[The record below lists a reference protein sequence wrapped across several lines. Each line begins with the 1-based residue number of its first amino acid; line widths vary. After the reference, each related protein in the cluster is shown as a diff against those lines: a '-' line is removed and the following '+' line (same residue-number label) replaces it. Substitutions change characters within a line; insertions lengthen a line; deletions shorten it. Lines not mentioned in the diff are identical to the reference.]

1 MKTNLTARNLEL
13 DDELRSQVERKL
25 KRLDRITH
33 ESAEADVELIA
44 NASHANDAS
53 QVAEVTLRNNGD
65 LLRSTA
71 AGASPIAAL
80 DVVLDKLERQ
90 VVRMKERPRRVRERH
105 ADEVDSCPRAR
116 GDRHRDPDAED
127 DGQAGDRPL
136 IVKTKR
142 FAMRPMFEE
151 DAMAQMEELGHAF
164 FVFLNAESESVAVL
178 YRRRDG
184 SFGLIEPVLDNGR
197 PR

>member
-1 MKTNLTARNLEL
+1 MPTRWTLSSSAR
-13 DDELRSQVERKL
+13 RSAPW
-25 KRLDRITH
+25 T
-33 ESAEADVELIA
+33 
-44 NASHANDAS
+44 
-53 QVAEVTLRNNGD
+53 
-65 LLRSTA
+65 
-71 AGASPIAAL
+71 
-80 DVVLDKLERQ
+80 
-90 VVRMKERPRRVRERH
+90 RRGR
-105 ADEVDSCPRAR
+105 
-116 GDRHRDPDAED
+116 D